1 MIILMGIFLTACSSN
16 ASTRAF
22 CEWGQVKNGFNQ
34 SNRIL
39 QEVTTDE
46 NRQREIYKIDST
58 YCAQNVQCAEKFLEK
73 WWDHQ
78 TQVAIAWR
86 RDVENEEIKM
96 VLNKV
101 ADSEMGATYSE
112 KRSVALTNDKKFKDI
127 LSICYDLYG
136 NMTPE
141 KVND

>member
-1 MIILMGIFLTACSSN
+1 
-16 ASTRAF
+16 
-22 CEWGQVKNGFNQ
+22 
-34 SNRIL
+34 
-39 QEVTTDE
+39 
-46 NRQREIYKIDST
+46 
-58 YCAQNVQCAEKFLEK
+58 
-73 WWDHQ
+73 
-78 TQVAIAWR
+78 
-86 RDVENEEIKM
+86 M